1 VLSYDLLMGL
11 DPERSTPVFDVGDIA
26 VSDVNAYIT
35 TPEETSMEDESE
47 SDVPRN
53 VTYED
58 IEFEEYVKR
67 PVAVGAV
74 RVLEPFVV
82 DTPEGDNQHGK
93 PGDYLV
99 EGIAGERY
107 PVDKRVFENSYRS
120 LNPEDPETPC
130 ERREWYEIDWAG
142 EVAGEIARTTLDA
155 LSDAHEELDK
165 NTVEAHIEK
174 LHIEVDSTTGRS
186 GAQLVIVEPVEG
198 GDNMD

>member
-1 VLSYDLLMGL
+1 MGL
-11 DPERSTPVFDVGDIA
+11 DPERSTPVFAVGDIA
-26 VSDVNAYIT
+26 ASDVNSYIT
-35 TPEETSMEDESE
+35 GSEESSMEDKLEN
-47 SDVPRN
+47 DVARN
-53 VTYED
+53 VTYEE
-58 IEFEEYVKR
+58 IEFEEYLKR
-67 PVAVGAV
+67 PAPVRAVQ
-74 RVLEPFVV
+74 VLEPFVV
-82 DTPEGDNQHGK
+82 DAPDGNTQRGK

-99 EGIAGERY
+99 EDITGERS
-107 PVDKRVFENSYRS
+107 PVDKRTFENSYDS
-120 LNPEDPETPC
+120 LNPEDPETSC